1 MFTCRI
7 FSCGKR
13 VFAMTSAFSWQT
25 LFAFALFHSVLQ
37 GQIMST
43 LLLRSHS
50 FYCNTLSCIL
60 KAIKDVTGDKVETET
75 KSQIKATRLLR
86 HVQERGT
93 IAKRQSPAMPVDLL
107 WTTNSF
113 WRHILKAGCIWGPQ
127 WAAALPLLDLNPC
140 VLLGWVT
147 QWGEDKLVLPQLKAP
162 GLASPPTQLR
172 SKSIQVWPFN
182 PIWRVYP
189 TAYSF
194 AHKFFCL

>member
-1 MFTCRI
+1 
-7 FSCGKR
+7 
-13 VFAMTSAFSWQT
+13 MTSAFSWQT

-43 LLLRSHS
+43 LLLRSRS

-107 WTTNSF
+107 
-113 WRHILKAGCIWGPQ
+113 
-127 WAAALPLLDLNPC
+127 
-140 VLLGWVT
+140 
-147 QWGEDKLVLPQLKAP
+147 
-162 GLASPPTQLR
+162 
-172 SKSIQVWPFN
+172 
-182 PIWRVYP
+182 
-189 TAYSF
+189 
-194 AHKFFCL
+194 